1 MGFSNSKNKTPKKAK
16 TTEKKEKN
24 ELFKINE
31 VIKKEGTNEK
41 NNIVK
46 ECLLEVS
53 PFEKIDQH
61 ISNISKSICK
71 IQIITKKENDDLERK
86 FGTGFLL
93 NFRIDQELF
102 YCLMSNE
109 HVINKDILNN
119 NNINNAIYIYYD
131 NEFKIA
137 NINVDVKK
145 RYIKSF
151 IDFCLDITVVE
162 ILDKDNIS
170 KDYFLF
176 PEQENEKNTLIG
188 FSNRNKLKYT
198 SWM

>member
-1 MGFSNSKNKTPKKAK
+1 MGFSNSKNKTPEKAK
-16 TTEKKEKN
+16 TTENKEKN

-31 VIKKEGTNEK
+31 VIKTEGTNEK
-41 NNIVK
+41 KNTVK
-46 ECLLEVS
+46 ECLLKAS

-71 IQIITKKENDDLERK
+71 IKIITKKENDSLERK

-109 HVINKDILNN
+109 HVINKDIINNN
-119 NNINNAIYIYYD
+119 NNINNIIYIYYG
-131 NEFKIA
+131 NEFKIVD
-137 NINVDVKK
+137 INVDVKK

-176 PEQENEKNTLIG
+176 PEQEIEKNTLID
-188 FSNRNKLKYT
+188 FS
-198 SWM
+198 